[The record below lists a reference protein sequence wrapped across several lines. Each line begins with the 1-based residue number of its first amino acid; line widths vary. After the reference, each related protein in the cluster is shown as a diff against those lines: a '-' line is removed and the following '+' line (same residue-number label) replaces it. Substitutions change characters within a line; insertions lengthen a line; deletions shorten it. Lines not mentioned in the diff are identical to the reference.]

1 MDILPAYMSVNH
13 IYARCLGGQKWAS
26 WSGIEDTNSC
36 ELACGL
42 GYGKLNP
49 GPLQDLLLT
58 ADPSL

>member
-13 IYARCLGGQKWAS
+13 IYAWCLGGQKWAS
-26 WSGIEDTNSC
+26 WSGTEVTDSC

-42 GYGKLNP
+42 GCRKPNP
-49 GPLQDLLLT
+49 GLLQDLLLT